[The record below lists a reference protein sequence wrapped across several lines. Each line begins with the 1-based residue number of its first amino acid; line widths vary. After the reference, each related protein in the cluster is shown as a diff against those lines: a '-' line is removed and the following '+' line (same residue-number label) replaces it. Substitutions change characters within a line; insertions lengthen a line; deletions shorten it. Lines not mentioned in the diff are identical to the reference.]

1 MGKIRSFENP
11 VEAGSGSGGE
21 YRGQVLAV
29 EPHGIEQ
36 VSASERHGSPRTLF
50 TLWLSANM
58 GLPVWLVGALA
69 VVFGLGFA
77 DGVAAIVVG
86 NIIGC
91 ALLAI
96 TASMGPKIGMPQL
109 SFTRHSFGVRGAY
122 LPALLNWVS
131 ASGWYAVN
139 SIVGALAIE
148 RLTTLPFWVSLLI
161 LTAAQMLLGIYGYNL
176 IHRFEAISAALLA
189 IIFLLMSVIGLPQ
202 AHFGLASKLPLAD
215 HVGLFVLMTTA
226 VASYVFSWSPYASD
240 YARYLPAQTPV
251 WRVFIAVFLGS
262 FIGCVWLQVLGAA
275 VATIGLNLAPI
286 DLVVKVMGPIWIP
299 ALIAVILGT
308 IAANA
313 LNIYTGALSLLT
325 LDVPIKR
332 WVSVI
337 AVGIL
342 GGALALYGSSGLSAK
357 YENFLLLISY
367 WIGPWLAVVLVDF
380 FLHPGR
386 ATRSEQAWRAAFSKA
401 VEWPGLVAFLVGL
414 AVSVPFMN
422 SALYVGPMANL
433 LHGADIAYYVGILVA
448 GVLYYVLRSVV
459 KPRAEAEEA

>member
-1 MGKIRSFENP
+1 MSKVRSLENQ
-11 VEAGSGSGGE
+11 VEVSGE
-21 YRGQVLAV
+21 YRGQVLTV

-36 VSASERHGSPRTLF
+36 VSASERHGRPRTLF

-77 DGVAAIVVG
+77 DGVAAIIVG

-91 ALLAI
+91 GLLAL
-96 TASMGPKIGMPQL
+96 TASMGPEIGMPQL

-131 ASGWYAVN
+131 TSGWYAVN
-139 SIVGALAIE
+139 SIVGAFAIE

-176 IHRFEAISAALLA
+176 IHRFEAVSAVLLA

-202 AHFGLASKLPLAD
+202 AHFGLTSKLPFAD
-215 HVGLFVLMTTA
+215 HLGLFVLMTTA

-240 YARYLPAQTPV
+240 YARYLPAETPK
-251 WRVFIAVFLGS
+251 WRVFTAVFAGS

-286 DLVVKVMGPIWIP
+286 DLVVKVMGPIWVP
-299 ALIAVILGT
+299 ALIAVIIGT
-308 IAANA
+308 VAANA

-342 GGALALYGSSGLSAK
+342 GGLLALYGSSGLSAK

-380 FLHPGR
+380 FLHPGLPTRPEKGWR
-386 ATRSEQAWRAAFSKA
+386 ATFRRA

-414 AVSVPFMN
+414 IVSIPFMN

-433 LHGADIAYYVGILVA
+433 LHGADIAYYIGLLVA
-448 GVLYYVLRSVV
+448 GLLYYVLRSLV
-459 KPRAEAEEA
+459 KPATEVENG

>member
-1 MGKIRSFENP
+1 MSEIRSVENP
-11 VEAGSGSGGE
+11 VEVGSGSGSE
-21 YRGQVLAV
+21 YRGQVLTV

-77 DGVAAIVVG
+77 DGVAAIIVG

-96 TASMGPKIGMPQL
+96 TASMGPQIGMPQL
-109 SFTRHSFGVRGAY
+109 SFTRHSFGTRGAY

-139 SIVGALAIE
+139 SIVGSLAIE

-176 IHRFEAISAALLA
+176 IHRFEAVSAALLA
-189 IIFLLMSVIGLPQ
+189 IIFVLMSVIGLPQ
-202 AHFGLASKLPLAD
+202 AHFGLTSKLPLAD

-240 YARYLPAQTPV
+240 YARYLPAETPG
-251 WRVFIAVFLGS
+251 WRVFTAVFAGS

-286 DLVVKVMGPIWIP
+286 DLVVKVMGPIWVP

-367 WIGPWLAVVLVDF
+367 WIGPWLAVVLADF
-380 FLHPGR
+380 FLHPGQP
-386 ATRSEQAWRAAFSKA
+386 TRPEKGWRVAFSRA

-459 KPRAEAEEA
+459 KPRAEAGEA

>member
-1 MGKIRSFENP
+1 
-11 VEAGSGSGGE
+11 
-21 YRGQVLAV
+21 VLTV

-69 VVFGLGFA
+69 VVLGLGFA
-77 DGVAAIVVG
+77 DGIAAIIVG

-96 TASMGPKIGMPQL
+96 TASMGAEIGMPQL
-109 SFTRHSFGVRGAY
+109 SFTRQSFGVRAAY

-131 ASGWYAVN
+131 TSGWYAVN
-139 SIVGALAIE
+139 SIVGAFAIA
-148 RLTTLPFWVSLLI
+148 RLTTLPFWVSLLL
-161 LTAAQMLLGIYGYNL
+161 LTAVQMLLGIYGYNL
-176 IHRFEAISAALLA
+176 IHRFEAISAVLLA
-189 IIFLLMSVIGLPQ
+189 IIFVLMSVIGLPQ
-202 AHFGLASKLPLAD
+202 AHFGLTSKLPFAD

-240 YARYLPAQTPV
+240 YARYLPAETPR
-251 WRVFIAVFLGS
+251 WRVFSAVFGGS

-286 DLVVKVMGPIWIP
+286 DLVVKVMGPIWVP
-299 ALIAVILGT
+299 ALLAVIVGT

-342 GGALALYGSSGLSAK
+342 GGLLALYGSNGLSDK

-380 FLHPGR
+380 FLHPGQS
-386 ATRSEQAWRAAFSKA
+386 TRPEKGWRIAFRRA
-401 VEWPGLVAFLVGL
+401 VEWPGLVAFLAGL
-414 AVSVPFMN
+414 IVSVPFMN
-422 SALYVGPMANL
+422 SALYEGPIAML
-433 LHGADIAYYVGILVA
+433 LHGADIAYYVGFLVA

-459 KPRAEAEEA
+459 KPEAEVERV

>member
-1 MGKIRSFENP
+1 MSKVRSLENQ
-11 VEAGSGSGGE
+11 VETDDE
-21 YRGQVLAV
+21 YRGQVLTV

-69 VVFGLGFA
+69 VVLGLGFA
-77 DGVAAIVVG
+77 DGVAAIIVG

-91 ALLAI
+91 TLLAI
-96 TASMGPKIGMPQL
+96 TASMGPEIGMPQL

-131 ASGWYAVN
+131 TSGWYAVN
-139 SIVGALAIE
+139 SIVGALAIA
-148 RLTTLPFWVSLLI
+148 RLTTLPFWVSLLL
-161 LTAAQMLLGIYGYNL
+161 LTAVQMLLGIYGYNL
-176 IHRFEAISAALLA
+176 IHRFEAVSAVLLA

-202 AHFGLASKLPLAD
+202 AHIGLTSKLPFAD

-226 VASYVFSWSPYASD
+226 VASYVFSWAPYASD
-240 YARYLPAQTPV
+240 YARYLPTDTGR
-251 WRVFIAVFLGS
+251 WRVFGAVFGGS

-299 ALIAVILGT
+299 ALLAVIIGT

-342 GGALALYGSSGLSAK
+342 GGLLALYGSSGLSAK

-380 FLHPGR
+380 FLHPGQP
-386 ATRSEQAWRAAFSKA
+386 TRPEKGWRGAFRRA

-414 AVSVPFMN
+414 IVSIPFMN

-433 LHGADIAYYVGILVA
+433 LHGADIAYYVGFLVA
-448 GVLYYVLRSVV
+448 GLLYYVLRTVV
-459 KPRAEAEEA
+459 KPEAEIEKA